1 MPNTETHPCDKSH
14 VIGKFESDIT
24 HLKSGLERAE
34 ELIEKMDATLNQHE
48 LNAETRLTGMK
59 SELDRLR
66 TILKMQTDRVT
77 ELMNVTAANT
87 KWLQQNGSLVQA
99 VSDHEERISDLE
111 NNRSFAKGAIWLIG
125 IIISL
130 FGVAPLI
137 VKLIDY
143 YF

>member
-1 MPNTETHPCDKSH
+1 MPNTQTHPCDKSH

-34 ELIEKMDATLNQHE
+34 EILEKLDATINQHE
-48 LNAETRLTGMK
+48 LSAETRFGTMK
-59 SELDRLR
+59 AEVDRLR
-66 TILKMQTDRVT
+66 TILKTQTDRVT

-99 VSDHEERISDLE
+99 VSDHEERITDLE
-111 NNRSFAKGAIWLIG
+111 SNRSFAKGAIWLIG
-125 IIISL
+125 ILATL
-130 FGVAPLI
+130 FGIAPLI
-137 VKLIDY
+137 SKLINY